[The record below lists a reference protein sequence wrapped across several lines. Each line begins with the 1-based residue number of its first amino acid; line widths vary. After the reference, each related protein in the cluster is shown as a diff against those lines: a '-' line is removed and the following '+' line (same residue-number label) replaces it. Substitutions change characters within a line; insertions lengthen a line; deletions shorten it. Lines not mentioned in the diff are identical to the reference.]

1 MQIEILTPEKKI
13 YTGDVYGIQLPG
25 VSGSFE
31 ILDKHAPLVSALK
44 KGVIKILL
52 DSKGKTTSYNISS
65 GFIEVLNNKATVLL
79 ETASSAE

>member
-31 ILDKHAPLVSALK
+31 VLDRRAPLVSALK
-44 KGVIKILL
+44 TGVLKILL
-52 DSKGKTTSYNISS
+52 DNKGKSTSYNITG

-79 ETASSAE
+79 ESAIAAA

>member
-31 ILDKHAPLVSALK
+31 VLDRHAPLVSALK
-44 KGVIKILL
+44 TGVLKILL
-52 DSKGKTTSYNISS
+52 NNKGKTTSYNITG

-79 ETASSAE
+79 ESATAAA

>member
-13 YTGDVYGIQLPG
+13 YAGDVYGIQLPG

-31 ILDKHAPLVSALK
+31 VLDRHAPLVSALK
-44 KGVIKILL
+44 SGVLKVLL
-52 DSKGKTTSYNISS
+52 DNKGKSTSYNITG

-79 ETASSAE
+79 ETAIVAA

>member
-13 YTGDVYGIQLPG
+13 YAGEVYGIQLPG

-31 ILDKHAPLVSALK
+31 VLDRHAPLVSALK
-44 KGVIKILL
+44 TGVMKILL
-52 DSKGKTTSYNISS
+52 DNKGMSTSYKITG

-79 ETASSAE
+79 ESATVAA

>member
-52 DSKGKTTSYNISS
+52 DSKGKATSYNISS

>member
-13 YTGDVYGIQLPG
+13 YAGDVYGIQLPG

-31 ILDKHAPLVSALK
+31 VLDRHAPLVSALK
-44 KGVIKILL
+44 AGVLKILL
-52 DSKGKTTSYNISS
+52 DNKGKTTSYNITG

-79 ETASSAE
+79 ENATVAA

>member
-13 YTGDVYGIQLPG
+13 YDGDVFGIQLPG

-31 ILDKHAPLVSALK
+31 VLDRHAPLVSALST
-44 KGVIKILL
+44 GMLKILL
-52 DSKGKTTSYNISS
+52 DNKGKTNSYSITG

-79 ETASSAE
+79 ENATLTA

>member
-13 YTGDVYGIQLPG
+13 YDGDVFGIQLPG

-31 ILDKHAPLVSALK
+31 VLDRHAPLVSALST
-44 KGVIKILL
+44 GVLKILL
-52 DSKGKTTSYNISS
+52 DNKGKTNSYSITG

-79 ETASSAE
+79 ENATLAA

>member
-13 YTGDVYGIQLPG
+13 YAGDVYGIQLPG

-31 ILDKHAPLVSALK
+31 VLDRHAPLVSALK
-44 KGVIKILL
+44 AGVLKILL
-52 DSKGKTTSYNISS
+52 DNKGKTTSYNITG

-79 ETASSAE
+79 ENAIVAA

>member
-13 YTGDVYGIQLPG
+13 YAGDVYGIQLPG

-31 ILDKHAPLVSALK
+31 VLDRHAPLVSALK
-44 KGVIKILL
+44 SGVLKILL
-52 DSKGKTTSYNISS
+52 DNKGKTSSYNITG

-79 ETASSAE
+79 ETAIVAA

>member
-31 ILDKHAPLVSALK
+31 VLDRHAPLVSALK
-44 KGVIKILL
+44 TGVLKILL
-52 DSKGKTTSYNISS
+52 DNKGKTTSYNITG

-79 ETASSAE
+79 ESATVAA

>member
-1 MQIEILTPEKKI
+1 